1 MKVTDPVCGMQCDEK
16 DVVGRTTYDGNTY
29 SFCDPT
35 CQKMF
40 TVDPDKYVGER
51 KSATWPP
58 ETGRRGGGSES
69 ARH

>member
-16 DVVGRTTYDGNTY
+16 DVVGQTVYGGKTY

-40 TVDPDKYVGER
+40 TIDPEKYVGER

-58 ETGRRGGGSES
+58 ETGRGSEGTRGS
-69 ARH
+69 